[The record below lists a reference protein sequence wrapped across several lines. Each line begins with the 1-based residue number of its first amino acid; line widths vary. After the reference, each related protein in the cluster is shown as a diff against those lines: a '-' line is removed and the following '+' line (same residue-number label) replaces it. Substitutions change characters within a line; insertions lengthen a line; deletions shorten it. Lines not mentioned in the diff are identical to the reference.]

1 MCLPISR
8 VPIVALTANAFNE
21 DAAKCR
27 AAGMNTHIPKPFKS
41 EDLVVALAKALR
53 ERAGL
58 TESAG
63 PAPAPLPQPP
73 VSAAPPTPI
82 DRTALDAMRSDLG
95 DTAVT
100 QIIAKFLE
108 TTPGQVARFAEIARA
123 DGGHVEARR
132 IVHSLKSSSALVG
145 ARALSELSAAL
156 EARIAANAPVTPEE
170 IAELND
176 RFAAVRRA
184 LSDTQA
190 LAA

>member
-1 MCLPISR
+1 ML
-8 VPIVALTANAFNE
+8 F
-21 DAAKCR
+21 
-27 AAGMNTHIPKPFKS
+27 
-41 EDLVVALAKALR
+41 
-53 ERAGL
+53 
-58 TESAG
+58 
-63 PAPAPLPQPP
+63 
-73 VSAAPPTPI
+73 
-82 DRTALDAMRSDLG
+82 RS
-95 DTAVT
+95 
-100 QIIAKFLE
+100 
-108 TTPGQVARFAEIARA
+108 
-123 DGGHVEARR
+123 EARR